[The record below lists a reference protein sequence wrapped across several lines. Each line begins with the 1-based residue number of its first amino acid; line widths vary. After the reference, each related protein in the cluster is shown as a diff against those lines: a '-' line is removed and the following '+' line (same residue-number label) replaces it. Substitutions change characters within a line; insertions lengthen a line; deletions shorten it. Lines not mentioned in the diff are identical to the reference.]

1 MEESEK
7 RKYKY
12 GRMEECKIKQK
23 CFFGIMI
30 MMHTKTWKYYFL

>member
-23 CFFGIMI
+23 KCVMI
-30 MMHTKTWKYYFL
+30 MVHTKTRKY